1 MKKIPGL
8 QPTTVGATVAAIIAG
23 FAMSAHAPTARA
35 AEGDQEAVV
44 EMVITGSRILR
55 RDYEANSPLV
65 TVDSAQLEQRAG
77 LNVESF
83 LNQLPSYNPAASPNV
98 KGGSGSNS
106 DVQISAVNSV
116 GIASISLRG
125 FGPNRSLVL
134 VDGRRATPTNALMV
148 VDVNGIP
155 SSMIKRVEIISG
167 GASATY
173 GADAIGGVSN
183 FLLRRDFE
191 GLEVDTQFGT
201 TEAGDGDE
209 KRASAILGT
218 AFADRKGNLVFAT
231 EWYDR
236 RASFEKNRDFFT
248 SGWADPTVLTNAP
261 NFFGLNAYNTTTSN
275 APNASTVGALYANR
289 PAGTGVYPQGSTN
302 NVLFRFNPD
311 STIYNSNGN
320 NSATFKLPVDSYR
333 YAYLNTYDNSLCN
346 TTALVTA
353 TSNPCPAG
361 PKQIQTLK
369 YLETEGYVNSPQT
382 RYSFMA
388 SGRYEISDKLTFN
401 SSARFAQSTTR
412 TYLASSTG
420 GGGWGASIP
429 YNVSVDSPVVAQGTV
444 VNGAAVDYTNAAT
457 VAAILANPG
466 AYANPNFI
474 GHGATGAQHPVPLQ
488 LAVLLNSRPANTLW
502 CQAGTAGCTGA
513 NATTDKNLVGT
524 ARLGRDS
531 PWQAETYL
539 ADSFVGR
546 NTVNVNQTWQ
556 VEAGLNYKLPF
567 SDWTSELYYSRGESM
582 ATNTN
587 NGNRSL
593 ARWRA
598 LVAAADY
605 GRNSTLQSNLTNNP
619 STTAP
624 GFGSVPV
631 PCTSGFYELMFN
643 GDAKPSDDCIYAVN
657 ASLQTKTA
665 NQQDI
670 GELNFQGGLFNLPAG
685 QVRAA
690 LGYQYRRN
698 GAQFTPDILQST
710 ASFTDQ
716 VIGVYPTG
724 SLDASST
731 ARDVYAEFLVPVLH
745 DLPFLKK
752 VDLEIGG
759 RHSSYSNTES
769 TWTYK
774 INSNVQFND
783 YLRLRGGYNRATRAP
798 NLGEMFLPL
807 QEVFTAGGTFGDPC
821 GLLSNAPFGAGGA
834 QGSVL
839 PNPTQAGTVSS
850 LASGQTAA
858 GAQSTYLICRAQMGA
873 AGANQFYGAS
883 TVQAAGGGGGGGAL
897 SFLYQIGNP
906 NLKSEVADTWTAG
919 IVFQSPFEHALLN
932 KITATLDWYKIS
944 IDDAILPYSPDYARY
959 ACYGTVQVADA
970 AAAAAQASTDA
981 CKAVLRDTVS
991 GAAQIT
997 LVSYD
1002 NQATV
1007 RTSGIDFTVDW
1018 RANLGDMG
1026 LSRIPGSV
1034 GLGVQGT
1041 WLDSYETKQSQ
1052 FSYDPV
1058 VDWKGSLGPNLPG
1071 FNAGS
1076 YSYRLLTSLS
1086 YNLPSFNVS
1095 LRWRHLPSA
1104 RIAAVALERAIV
1116 ANNDRVAAGGSGSML
1131 SYTPSSAVALDSYD
1145 VFDLSAYWTINDTLS
1160 MRFGVDN
1167 VFNSDPSVST
1177 ATTGRPYDPSLSAAD
1192 NAAAIAALCAGRE
1205 ALGCVKPT
1213 TYSLGS
1219 SGAGNT
1225 SGGYY
1230 DTLGRRYYIGVK
1242 AKF

>member
-1 MKKIPGL
+1 MKLTGI
-8 QPTTVGATVAAIIAG
+8 QPLTVGATVAAIVAG
-23 FAMSAHAPTARA
+23 FAMAGHSPVARA
-35 AEGDQEAVV
+35 AEATQEDLVEVV
-44 EMVITGSRILR
+44 VTGSRIMR

-65 TVDSAQLEQRAG
+65 TVDTAQLEQRAG

-155 SSMIKRVEIISG
+155 TSMIKRVEIISG

-191 GLEVDTQFGT
+191 GLEVDTQWGKA
-201 TEAGDGDE
+201 EAGDGDE
-209 KRASAILGT
+209 VRASGILGT
-218 AFADRKGNLVFAT
+218 VFKEGRGNLVFAT
-231 EWYDR
+231 EYYDR
-236 RASFEKNRDFFT
+236 KASYEKNRDFFT
-248 SGWADPTVLTNAP
+248 SGWADPTTATNAP

-275 APNASTVGALYANR
+275 APSVNAVGALFASR

-302 NVLFRFNPD
+302 NVIFRFNPD

-320 NSATFKLPVDSYR
+320 NSATFKLPIDSFR
-333 YAYLNTYDNSLCN
+333 YAYQNTYDNTQCN

-361 PKQIQTLK
+361 PKRIQTLK
-369 YLETEGYVNSPQT
+369 YLETEGYVNAPQT

-388 SGRYEISDKLTFN
+388 SGKYDISDKLTFS

-420 GGGWGASIP
+420 GGGWAASIP
-429 YNVSVDSPVVAQGTV
+429 YNATVDSPVVPQGTV
-444 VNGAAVDYTNAAT
+444 VGGVAVDYTNAAT
-457 VAAILANPG
+457 VAAILANPA
-466 AYANPNFI
+466 AYANPNYI
-474 GHGATGAQHPVPLQ
+474 AHGATGAQHPVPLQ
-488 LAVLLNSRPANTLW
+488 MAILLNSRPANTLY
-502 CQAGTAGCTGA
+502 CLTGSPGCAAA

-582 ATNTN
+582 ASNTN

-598 LVAAADY
+598 LVSAADY
-605 GRNSTLQSNLTNNP
+605 GRNSTLQSNLTNNV
-619 STTAP
+619 STTSP

-631 PCTSGFYELMFN
+631 PCTSGFYDLMFK
-643 GDAKPSDDCIYAVN
+643 GDAKPSDDCVYAVN
-657 ASLQTKTA
+657 AALQTKTQ

-670 GELNFQGGLFNLPAG
+670 GELNFQGGLFDLPAG

-698 GAQFTPDILQST
+698 AAQFTPDILQST

-724 SLDASST
+724 YLDASGK
-731 ARDVYAEFLVPVLH
+731 ARDVYAEMLLPVLS

-752 VDLEIGG
+752 FELEVGG

-774 INSNVQFND
+774 INGNLQFND

-807 QEVFTAGGTFGDPC
+807 QELFTAGGTFGDAC

-834 QGSVL
+834 LGSVL

-850 LASGQTAA
+850 IASGQTAA
-858 GAQSTYLICRAQMGA
+858 GAQSTYLICRAQMGT

-883 TVQAAGGGGGGGAL
+883 TVQAAGGGGGGGGL
-897 SFLYQIGNP
+897 SFVYQKGNP

-919 IVFQSPFEHALLN
+919 IVFQSPFQHALLN
-932 KITATLDWYKIS
+932 KITATVDWYKIS
-944 IDDAILPYSPDYARY
+944 IDDAILPYSMDYARY
-959 ACYGTVQVADA
+959 ACYGTVQVTDA
-970 AAAAAQASTDA
+970 AGAAAQAATDA
-981 CKAVLRDTVS
+981 CKALPRDTVS
-991 GAAQIT
+991 GAAQTT

-1002 NQATV
+1002 NQARV
-1007 RTSGIDFTVDW
+1007 RTSGVDFTVDW
-1018 RANLGDMG
+1018 RADFADMG
-1026 LSRIPGSV
+1026 LASIPGGI

-1041 WLDSYETKQSQ
+1041 WLDYYKTKQSP
-1052 FSYDPV
+1052 FNYDPV

-1076 YSYRLLTSLS
+1076 YSYRLLSSLS
-1086 YNLPSFNVS
+1086 YNVPSFNVS
-1095 LRWRHLPSA
+1095 LRWRHLPMA
-1104 RIAAVALERAIV
+1104 RTAAMALERGII
-1116 ANNDRVAAGGSGSML
+1116 ANNERVAAGGTGSLL
-1131 SYTPSSAVALDSYD
+1131 SYTPSPALPLATYD
-1145 VFDLSAYWTINDTLS
+1145 VFDLSGYWTINKTVSL
-1160 MRFGVDN
+1160 RFGVDN
-1167 VFNSDPSVST
+1167 VFNTEPSLST
-1177 ATTGRPYDPSLSAAD
+1177 ASTGRPYNTSLSAAD

-1205 ALGCVKPT
+1205 QLGCVKPT

-1219 SGAGNT
+1219 SGQGNT